1 MCADGGQVSCTAS
14 LSPLSTICLK
24 YTKCFKCCKHP
35 HDHQVEPGLLLLF
48 VPLLLTPCWLY
59 HGYTMCVLW
68 TPYGTSFYRCI
79 LHHADTFLAR
89 QQSSIP
95 FTSVDHVQVLP
106 HWFLRQFHIQS
117 DVLRW
122 CGARYSF
129 KCRIT
134 MQL

>member
-1 MCADGGQVSCTAS
+1 MFTIVSCTMLIL
-14 LSPLSTICLK
+14 LS
-24 YTKCFKCCKHP
+24 Y
-35 HDHQVEPGLLLLF
+35 
-48 VPLLLTPCWLY
+48 
-59 HGYTMCVLW
+59 
-68 TPYGTSFYRCI
+68 
-79 LHHADTFLAR
+79 R

-95 FTSVDHVQVLP
+95 FTSVETLCRFFP
-106 HWFLRQFHIQS
+106 TGSFANFIQS